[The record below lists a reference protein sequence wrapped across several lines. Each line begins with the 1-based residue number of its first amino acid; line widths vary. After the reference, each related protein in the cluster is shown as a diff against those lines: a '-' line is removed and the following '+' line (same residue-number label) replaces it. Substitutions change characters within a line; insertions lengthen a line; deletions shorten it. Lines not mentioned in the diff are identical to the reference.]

1 MREIG
6 SSTSTTSSERKFYL
20 FSGSI
25 YFDVKSRVFDFC
37 VEIFGII
44 SSPFLI
50 LFLLFLDN

>member
-6 SSTSTTSSERKFYL
+6 SSTSTTSSERKFNL

-44 SSPFLI
+44 SSPYFAVV
-50 LFLLFLDN
+50 FCYF